1 MKFLEK
7 IYNALVSSFKWV
19 FSNFKNFLICLFG
32 IIAIVFACKYYYM
45 NSKYENEINNITD
58 TISVYKN
65 KANELYIAK
74 QAAVLSKTDLKK
86 KNLEL
91 YDEIK
96 NLKDN
101 PLVITKTKFTLR
113 TDTIHTKSDTV
124 YTYIDSIDHHK
135 IMTNKFSFKTDYTNI
150 QGVSMFDFNN
160 YRFGT
165 TINSIEMYG
174 DITSDLIEKDNKL
187 YIISKS
193 SNPYLQINNTD
204 GVLVSPE
211 KSKLLRSKFDKK
223 WGVMVGVGPSIFYDN
238 KVKVLPA
245 IQVTIGYKLFSF

>member
-1 MKFLEK
+1 MKILEK
-7 IYNALVSSFKWV
+7 IYNALVSSFKWI
-19 FSNFKNFLICLFG
+19 FSDFKNFFLCLFG
-32 IIAIVFACKYYYM
+32 IIAIVFACEYYHM
-45 NSKYENEINNITD
+45 SNKYEKEVNNITD

-65 KANELYIAK
+65 KANELYAAK
-74 QAAVLSKTDLKK
+74 QAAVLSKNDLKK
-86 KNLEL
+86 KNSEL

-101 PLVITKTKFTLR
+101 PLVVTKTKFTLR
-113 TDTIHTKSDTV
+113 TDTLHMKSDTV
-124 YTYIDSIDHHK
+124 YAYIDSVDHHK
-135 IMTNKFSFKTDYTNI
+135 IITNKFSFKNDFTNI

-174 DITSDLIEKDNKL
+174 DITSDLIERGDKL
-187 YIISKS
+187 FIISKS

-211 KSKLLRSKFDKK
+211 KSKLLRNKFDKK
-223 WGVMVGVGPSIFYDN
+223 WGVMVGVGPSLFYDN